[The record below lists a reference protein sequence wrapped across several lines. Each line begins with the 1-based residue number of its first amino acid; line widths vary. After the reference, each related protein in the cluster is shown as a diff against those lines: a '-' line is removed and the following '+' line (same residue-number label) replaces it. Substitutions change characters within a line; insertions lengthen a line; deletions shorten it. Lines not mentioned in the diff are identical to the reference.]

1 MSSGRATGERPWDP
15 RQQPTGTQVG
25 PEVEPLPELEDRA
38 PERDVVGHGRI
49 ADRAEQDGPGAVEL
63 LGPVLR
69 HHPSVLVVEGRA
81 PGQLGP
87 LQIETE
93 RIHGLAGL
101 RDHLGPHAVP
111 GEDGDAVAQ
120 TPAPTRPGTLST

>member
-1 MSSGRATGERPWDP
+1 MSSGARPASGP
-15 RQQPTGTQVG
+15 GIPGSSRQGRRLAQQ
-25 PEVEPLPELEDRA
+25 VEPLPELEDRA
-38 PERDVVGHGRI
+38 PERHVVGHGRI
-49 ADRAEQDGPGAVEL
+49 ADRAEQDGLGAVEL